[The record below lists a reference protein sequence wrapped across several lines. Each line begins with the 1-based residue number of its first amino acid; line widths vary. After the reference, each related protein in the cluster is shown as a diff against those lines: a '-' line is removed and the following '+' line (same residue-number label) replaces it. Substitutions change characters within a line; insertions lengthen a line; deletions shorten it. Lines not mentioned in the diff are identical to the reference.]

1 MRVSRNSIRAFVP
14 VVACLSM
21 VAMASARVSN
31 EKFANI
37 RIHNFGCVNENYYRG
52 AQPEGADYAALAGL
66 GVKTVVD
73 LQRQGEADERRMV
86 ESNGMKFFRIPMTT
100 TSRPQREAVDEFLKI
115 VNNPSNQPV
124 YVHCRGGRHRTGV
137 MTAVY
142 RMTRESW
149 TASQAYNEMKQ
160 YEFEKGFGHGAL
172 KDYVYSYYA
181 QIGVAQG
188 GSRNSSVSAPV
199 IIKAPNH

>member
-21 VAMASARVSN
+21 VAMASARVNS

-37 RIHNFGCVNENYYRG
+37 QIQNFGCVNEKYYRG
-52 AQPEGADYAALAGL
+52 AQPEGGDYAALAAL
-66 GVKTVVD
+66 GIKTVVD
-73 LQRQGEADERRMV
+73 LQRKGEADEQAMV

-100 TSRPQREAVDEFLKI
+100 TSRPEREAVDQFLMI

-124 YVHCRGGRHRTGV
+124 FVHCRGGRHRTGV

-142 RMTRESW
+142 RMNKDSW
-149 TASQAYNEMKQ
+149 SASEAYDEMKR

-172 KDYVYSYYA
+172 KNYVYEYHTRL
-181 QIGVAQG
+181 GLGNV
-188 GSRNSSVSAPV
+188 GSRSVSASAPV
-199 IIKAPNH
+199 TISAPNH

>member
-14 VVACLSM
+14 VVVCLSM
-21 VAMASARVSN
+21 VAMASARVKN

-37 RIHNFGCVNENYYRG
+37 RIQNFGCVNENYYRG
-52 AQPEGADYAALAGL
+52 AQPEGDDYAALASL

-73 LQRQGEADERRMV
+73 LQRQGEADERTMV

-100 TSRPQREAVDEFLKI
+100 TSRPERAAVDQFLTI
-115 VNNPSNQPV
+115 VNDPSNQPV
-124 YVHCRGGRHRTGV
+124 FVHCRGGRHRTGV
-137 MTAVY
+137 MTAIY
-142 RMTRESW
+142 RMSRESW

-172 KDYVYSYYA
+172 KSYVYDYYA
-181 QIGVAQG
+181 RIGVGQG
-188 GSRNSSVSAPV
+188 GNRNVSAQV
-199 IIKAPNH
+199 TVNAPRY